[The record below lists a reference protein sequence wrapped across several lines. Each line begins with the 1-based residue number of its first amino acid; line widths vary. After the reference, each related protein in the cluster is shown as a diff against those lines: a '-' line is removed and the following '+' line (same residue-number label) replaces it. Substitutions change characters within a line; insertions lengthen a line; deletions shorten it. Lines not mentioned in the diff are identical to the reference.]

1 MIMKIKSILTVVVI
15 LAGMLSFHSCNQ
27 PQQTTQNPDPA
38 HNSKLSLDWAGTYT
52 GVLPCA
58 DCEGIATTIH
68 LNDDETYE
76 ITMTYL
82 GKEENNTFAGNGS
95 FSWDES
101 GNIITLEGMENG
113 APHYQVGENLLF
125 QLDLEKNRIKGE
137 LAEMYILK
145 KKMLNEEEAQLHN
158 IYWKLIEVNGKAIP
172 LDGLAMKEAHLKLD
186 LLKMRAYGTG
196 GCNNF
201 FGGFEIPATGK
212 IKFKP
217 MASTMMACPDMET
230 DKLLFNAFEKADAY
244 NIADGRLSLLG
255 EGKALA
261 VFETLKE

>member
-1 MIMKIKSILTVVVI
+1 MKIQAFILPIVFIT
-15 LAGMLSFHSCNQ
+15 GTLSFYSCNQ
-27 PQQTTQNPDPA
+27 PRQTTQNPDPA

-58 DCEGIATTIH
+58 DCEGISTTIH

-76 ITMTYL
+76 ITMIYL
-82 GKEENNTFAGNGS
+82 GKESDNTFSGNGA
-95 FSWDES
+95 FSWENS

-113 APHYQVGENLLF
+113 APHYQVGENQLF
-125 QLDLEKNRIKGE
+125 QLDLGKNRISGE

-145 KKMLNEEEAQLHN
+145 KKFLSDDEAQLHN
-158 IYWKLIEVNGKAIP
+158 IYWKLIE
-172 LDGLAMKEAHLKLD
+172 LDGKTVVKDEQTMKEAHIKLD
-186 LLKMRAYGTG
+186 MFKMRAYGTG

-201 FGGFEIPATGK
+201 FGGFETSGPGA

-230 DKLLFNAFEKADAY
+230 DRRLFNAFEKADAY
-244 NIADGRLSLLG
+244 NVSNGRLILSG
-255 EGKALA
+255 GGVTLA
-261 VFETLKE
+261 IFEASEE